1 MAGGCALFG
10 KLEEMRLKQV
20 VEGAETRVG
29 RFFDSVVTAVAAV
42 SLSFETLSD
51 LQPET

>member
-1 MAGGCALFG
+1 
-10 KLEEMRLKQV
+10 MRLKQL

-29 RFFDSVVTAVAAV
+29 RFFDSVVTAVIFVAV
-42 SLSFETLSD
+42 VSFSFETLPD